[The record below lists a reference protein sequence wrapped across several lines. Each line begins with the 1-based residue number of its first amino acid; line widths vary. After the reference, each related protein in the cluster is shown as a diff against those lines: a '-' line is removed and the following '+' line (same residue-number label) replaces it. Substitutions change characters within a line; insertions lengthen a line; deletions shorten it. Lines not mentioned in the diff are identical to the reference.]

1 MEKREREGCT
11 VVGAACPEESL
22 RILVAEDSLVN
33 QKVMALFLERDGH
46 RVCLVD
52 NGADAV
58 AALEREQFDL
68 VLMDVQMPVMDGFE
82 ATRAIRSL
90 EGATGERLP
99 IIALTAHTV
108 EGDRERCLA
117 AGMDDY
123 LPKPFQIGTF
133 REMIA
138 RFLAG

>member
-1 MEKREREGCT
+1 MEKQERDGRT
-11 VVGAACPEESL
+11 VVGAARPEESL
-22 RILVAEDSLVN
+22 RILVAEDSPVN
-33 QKVMALFLERDGH
+33 QKIMALFLERDGH
-46 RVCLVD
+46 RVSLVD
-52 NGADAV
+52 NGAAAV

-90 EGATGERLP
+90 EGGTGERLP
-99 IIALTAHTV
+99 IIALTAHAV

-123 LPKPFQIGTF
+123 LSKPFQIGTF
-133 REMIA
+133 REMIS